1 MAKEYKVY
9 RRMLIHGERG
19 FGADSIP
26 MEELTPEELE
36 CWQARVWQKSVQAQY
51 NALIAQGYDVEISD
65 PDALKEVEPVGRL
78 RKEEINETV

>member
-19 FGADSIP
+19 FGAASIP

-51 NALIAQGYDVEISD
+51 NALIAKGYEVEISD
-65 PDALKEVEPVGRL
+65 PDLLKDVEPVGRL
-78 RKEEINETV
+78 RKET